1 MSGRWSRRGNGDAN
15 LQQRLPFTNAD
26 AVDAEEVNT
35 QSSGSLRS
43 RLVPGTRPQSIG
55 GSYLSSSV
63 GQRQPARSFF
73 HYASHGH
80 ADPLQYASP
89 GVREQTQELANWAL
103 GDSPSHRRLSIG
115 HDEAS
120 ATGSER
126 RGRRRTISTMSE
138 AESDGPRTST
148 DSTRPEAIVEVSE
161 PASPEDTEDG
171 DATDPR
177 QHASALS
184 SMIRDTRSQKR
195 GQYLSIA
202 SPERDDDDDS
212 HSEVSIVVDDY
223 DTGEVTETSNLLPRA
238 RLPPPKRAHRYKDPG
253 FAEQQ
258 KANLSKRW
266 NWLKFATKDV
276 MSTAMN
282 PKEWDVKQAS
292 SAAVGAVA
300 AVFLGLL
307 LNILDALSY
316 GMILFPLGEEIFEK
330 TGPDGISMFYVSCIV
345 SQLVYSFGGSR
356 FKGGVGSEMIEV
368 VPFFHKMA
376 YMVLGRV
383 GADKP
388 EAVMATVI
396 TSYALSSILTGL
408 IFLILSVLRLGDL
421 VSFFP
426 RSILLGCIGGV
437 GVFLFLT
444 GIEVSAGL
452 DSNMEWNLDVFER
465 LIAPRTLVLWIIP
478 LALSILLMVI
488 RHYLSHPTVM
498 PAFFICVV
506 GIFYI
511 VFAALPNVSLLDL
524 QNNGWVFA
532 APEAGV
538 PFYNFYTYYSKS

>member
-1 MSGRWSRRGNGDAN
+1 
-15 LQQRLPFTNAD
+15 
-26 AVDAEEVNT
+26 
-35 QSSGSLRS
+35 
-43 RLVPGTRPQSIG
+43 
-55 GSYLSSSV
+55 
-63 GQRQPARSFF
+63 
-73 HYASHGH
+73 
-80 ADPLQYASP
+80 
-89 GVREQTQELANWAL
+89 
-103 GDSPSHRRLSIG
+103 LSIG

-126 RGRRRTISTMSE
+126 RGRRRTISSFSE
-138 AESDGPRTST
+138 AESDDPRSSI
-148 DSTRPEAIVEVSE
+148 DSTRPEAIVEESE
-161 PASPEDTEDG
+161 PVSPEEHEGST
-171 DATDPR
+171 ATDTR

-184 SMIRDTRSQKR
+184 SMIRNTQPQKR
-195 GQYLSIA
+195 GQYLSVA
-202 SPERDDDDDS
+202 SPEREDDS
-212 HSEVSIVVDDY
+212 DSYSDVSIVVDGY
-223 DTGEVTETSNLLPRA
+223 DTGAVTETSALLPRA
-238 RLPPPKRAHRYKDPG
+238 RLPAPKKRPHQYKHTDPS

-258 KANLSKRW
+258 RAVISKRW
-266 NWLKFATKDV
+266 NWFKFSFKEAVSKAT
-276 MSTAMN
+276 N
-282 PKEWDVKQAS
+282 PKEWDVQQAS
-292 SAAVGAVA
+292 SAAVGAIA

-345 SQLVYSFGGSR
+345 SQLVYSLGGSR
-356 FKGGVGSEMIEV
+356 FQGGVGSEMIEV

-376 YMVLGRV
+376 YMILNRV
-383 GADKP
+383 GTDKP

-396 TSYALSSILTGL
+396 TSYALSSILTGI
-408 IFLILSVLRLGDL
+408 IFLLLGLLRLGDL

-452 DSNMEWNLDVFER
+452 DSNMEWNLEVFEH
-465 LIAPRTLVLWIIP
+465 LISPNTLVLWIVP
-478 LALSILLMVI
+478 LVLSILLMVI
-488 RHYLSHPTVM
+488 RHYFSHPTVM

-524 QNNGWVFA
+524 QNHGWVFA

-538 PFYNFYTYYSKS
+538 PFYNFYTYYSESCFLESMHVC